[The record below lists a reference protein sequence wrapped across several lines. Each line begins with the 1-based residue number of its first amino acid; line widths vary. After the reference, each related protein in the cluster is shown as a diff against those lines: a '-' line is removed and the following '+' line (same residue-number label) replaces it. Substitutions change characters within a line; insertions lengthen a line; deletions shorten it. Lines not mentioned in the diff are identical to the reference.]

1 LKKQSLVRR
10 DCFLFVGSAILSRT
24 LFGERGKR
32 PGESGERGKRPGE
45 SGERAGFRAA
55 SV

>member
-1 LKKQSLVRR
+1 LE
-10 DCFLFVGSAILSRT
+10 ALSRT
-24 LFGERGKR
+24 LF
-32 PGESGERGKRPGE
+32 GERGKRPGE